1 MNSSII
7 ANWLLIAGAIWCIFT
22 IFDRKR
28 RRARWARLLLGVS
41 GILGFGYSV
50 TYLILEARWLV
61 LTGDSVYKVHTLL
74 HHMGGLL
81 LGFLLSIALAGEARG
96 RKADTADDAP
106 TI

>member
-1 MNSSII
+1 
-7 ANWLLIAGAIWCIFT
+7 
-22 IFDRKR
+22 
-28 RRARWARLLLGVS
+28 
-41 GILGFGYSV
+41 V

-96 RKADTADDAP
+96 RKADTAADAP
-106 TI
+106 TT